1 MKRWS
6 ITAVVAAAACAET
19 ASGVTGEAGR
29 SDVVDAA
36 DVARDA
42 PSGPCRWRVGAVVD
56 LPRQGAGV
64 TCTLADLAA
73 GAPGAWV
80 ARACDRLAGDVD
92 ARQPMVVD
100 RVWTRGD
107 VVSTMRVAEG
117 AAGRAWLAVDD
128 ALDRRALLL
137 QATAGRGESLVTLGR
152 DGAAAGARALE
163 PDPMHFSLGD
173 HQDLAVTRAGFS
185 CVAQQIRAL
194 WGVSLLQLDA
204 VGRSVM
210 ATDLGFSQ
218 SFTPRIKRV
227 ALPDRG
233 FVMAWAE
240 PAMMGAA
247 SLRVRRYDEGGAPL
261 STAAHTLDARLAN
274 ASERTPLRVTAAPT
288 TDGGALMVWEA
299 EADTLP
305 PLRTVAARRVGRDGA
320 PLAATSFLTS
330 LGFYGGGVDAAAA
343 GGDVLVTAVAGSGVL
358 RLVVAAL
365 GPDGAP
371 RGELIPVAM
380 VAPTALERT
389 AARIVATAEGALV
402 AFQRDAAT
410 VSVAPLTCER

>member
-1 MKRWS
+1 M
-6 ITAVVAAAACAET
+6 VLAAACAET
-19 ASGVTGEAGR
+19 TAGVVGEAGR
-29 SDVVDAA
+29 PDVVDAA
-36 DVARDA
+36 DAA
-42 PSGPCRWRVGAVVD
+42 SGPCRWRAGAVVD

-64 TCTLADLAA
+64 TCALVDLAA

-92 ARQPMVVD
+92 ARRPMVVD
-100 RVWTRGD
+100 RLGARGD
-107 VVSTMRVAEG
+107 VAGTTRDIEG
-117 AAGRAWLAVDD
+117 VDGRAWLALDD
-128 ALDRRALLL
+128 TLDRRALLL
-137 QATAGRGESLVTLGR
+137 EAAAGRGTVLAVLGR
-152 DGAAAGARALE
+152 DGAALSARGVE

-173 HQDLAVTRAGFS
+173 HQNLAVTRAGFS

-204 VGRSVM
+204 GGRSVM
-210 ATDLGFSQ
+210 AIDLGFSRA
-218 SFTPRIKRV
+218 FTPRIKRL

-233 FVMAWAE
+233 FFMAWAE
-240 PAMMGAA
+240 PGMMGAA
-247 SLRVRRYDEGGAPL
+247 SLQVRRYEEDGAPL
-261 STAAHTLDARLAN
+261 SAGGHMLDARLPA
-274 ASERTPLRVTAAPT
+274 ASPQAPLRVTAAPA
-288 TDGGALMVWEA
+288 TDGGALVVWEA

-305 PLRTVAARRVGRDGA
+305 PLRTVAVRRVGRDGA
-320 PLAATSFLTS
+320 PLAATSLLTS
-330 LGFYGGGVDAAAA
+330 VGFYGGGVDAAAA
-343 GGDVLVTAVAGSGVL
+343 GGDVLVTAITGSGVL

-380 VAPTALERT
+380 VSPTPPERT
-389 AARIVATAEGALV
+389 AARVVATAGGALV